1 MTTTHTLIAQTARDL
16 AGAYYETAAGRSNA
30 FYREFPV
37 QAVFIAK
44 EWPRFLPT
52 AREILVDMLTM
63 KETTEHVKMQIYH
76 ALQHERGI
84 ENGLLIRPEALH

>member
-1 MTTTHTLIAQTARDL
+1 MTTTHTLIASTAREL
-16 AGAYYETAAGRSNA
+16 SGAYYEAAADRSNA

-37 QAVFIAK
+37 AQVFVAK

-52 AREILVDMLTM
+52 AREILVDMLASSI
-63 KETTEHVKMQIYH
+63 TTDHVKTEIYH